1 MPRVNEFVVSLF
13 AGGHPFWCV
22 DEENLLRNWIDDGG
36 PYRFGSPRSLPEVKT
51 STLNSSTTVL
61 EVRWPAIDA
70 RCAWQ
75 AGMQVISMLEQS
87 FPEVVCAPF
96 LRVEATLQSEY
107 NERNGRWTK
116 EVRAPR

>member
-1 MPRVNEFVVSLF
+1 MNEFVVSLF

-22 DEENLLRNWIDDGG
+22 DEEHRLRDWIDDGG
-36 PYRFGSPRSLPEVKT
+36 PLRFGMSTSLPEVKT
-51 STLNSSTTVL
+51 SSLNASTTVL
-61 EVRWPAIDA
+61 ELRWPAIDA

-75 AGMQVISMLEQS
+75 AGMKVIDRLEPI

-107 NERNGRWTK
+107 DERDGRWSR